1 MHDSM
6 AAARRAHAARRGGRG
21 PPFARRAENG
31 AKLHAGATLR
41 VATASRLIP
50 PMRIGID
57 VSMTADSKTGL
68 PSYTRSLV
76 EALARVD
83 QRNEYALYPITW
95 HSLPPN
101 HRESVLP
108 NARNFR
114 RVCGRWPQRWLDRRW
129 READRAERQRLLGP
143 PPDVYFSPFHN
154 APDRW
159 LPRLVCVW
167 HDVSFRVHPEF
178 STEANRVYCEQ
189 QFDRSVRL
197 AHRFVTVSHFSKQEL
212 VRAMGVPAERIDVVH
227 EAADPMC
234 RQLPNAQVPAR
245 FQAQLG
251 TAPFVLYVGSVEPR
265 KNLAT
270 LVSAFADLQRRTRHP
285 ARLAIAG
292 GSGWKNSAVFEAVE
306 RHGLQDKVHLLGFV
320 DDDELVALYNTCALF
335 CYPTLYEGFGLP
347 VIEAMSCGAPVVT
360 SRVASLPEVGG
371 DAVAYVDD
379 PHDTATLSRVLQQVL
394 EDEALRARLRQ
405 QGLAQAAT
413 FSWDRAARETLQI
426 LERVVADR
434 DLDPFEVRMSA
445 DERGLDEGFYDVER
459 PPEGAFRWMM
469 RRGTAHLRPRDGHRG
484 FHVTAAS
491 PMPLRSV
498 TLVAR
503 VAGAVVGTALL
514 GHGPET
520 FSFALPSHLPR
531 ERLLDVELS
540 VNFAL
545 PPAMKGGDTR
555 DLGARIF
562 AFGFA

>member
-1 MHDSM
+1 
-6 AAARRAHAARRGGRG
+6 
-21 PPFARRAENG
+21 
-31 AKLHAGATLR
+31 
-41 VATASRLIP
+41 
-50 PMRIGID
+50 MRIGID

-83 QRNEYALYPITW
+83 RHNEYLLYPITW

-108 NARNFR
+108 KAANFR

-129 READRAERQRLLGP
+129 QQSDRAGRQRLLGP

-189 QFDRSVRL
+189 QFERSVRL

-212 VRAMGVPAERIDVVH
+212 VRAMGVPADHIDVVH

-234 RQLPNAQVPAR
+234 RQLPGAAVPAR

-251 TAPFVLYVGSVEPR
+251 GAPFVLYVGSVEPR

-270 LVSAFADLQRRTRHP
+270 LVEAYAALQARSRHP

-292 GSGWKNSAVFEAVE
+292 GSGWKNSAVHEAVA
-306 RHGLQDKVHLLGFV
+306 RHGLADKVHLLGFV
-320 DDDELVALYNTCALF
+320 TDEELVALYNTCALF

-379 PHDTATLSRVLQQVL
+379 PKDTAALSRVLQQVL
-394 EDEALRARLRQ
+394 EDDALRQRLRQ

-434 DLDPFEVRMSA
+434 ELDPGDVRMGE
-445 DERGLDEGFYDVER
+445 DERGLDAGFHDVER

-469 RRGTAHLRPRDGHRG
+469 QRGTLHLRPRAAQRTLR
-484 FHVTAAS
+484 VTAAS
-491 PMPLRSV
+491 PLPEQTV

-503 VAGAVVGTALL
+503 VAGSVVGTALL
-514 GHGPET
+514 GHGPRT
-520 FSFALPSHLPR
+520 FRFELPPHVPGD
-531 ERLLDVELS
+531 RLLDVELT
-540 VNFAL
+540 VNHVL
-545 PPAMKGGDTR
+545 PPAMKGDDR
-555 DLGARIF
+555 RELGARLF
-562 AFGFA
+562 AAGFV